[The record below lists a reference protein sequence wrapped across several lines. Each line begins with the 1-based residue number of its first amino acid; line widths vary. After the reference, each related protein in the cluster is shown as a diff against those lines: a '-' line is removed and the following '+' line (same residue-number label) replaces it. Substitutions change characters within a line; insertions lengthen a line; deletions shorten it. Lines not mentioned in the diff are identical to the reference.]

1 MRAPVVAKVGVRI
14 GMGQRYARDPIVV
27 HVCADCGAY
36 VADQPAHDAWH
47 NAHPPISNE
56 MFNVLARLSFESVEA
71 PREGWPFPFGME
83 PSVESKE
90 FGRLLFRVAQE
101 HFDPGHERLEW
112 SEGFTGTG
120 GPGPLKEWGSKFGWS
135 AQQDTG
141 QAMVYVAVGNIPP
154 PDRHPC
160 GQYDNPGPSTCH
172 PQLMPDGSEA
182 QVLTNPDRLEV
193 HWARE
198 DGTYVFAIV
207 DATFRNN
214 SLTPSQAPLP
224 TLDQLKA
231 FVMDPRLKL
240 P

>member
-1 MRAPVVAKVGVRI
+1 MGVRI
-14 GMGQRYARDPIVV
+14 GMGQRYARAPIVV
-27 HVCADCGAY
+27 QVCADCGVY
-36 VADQPAHDAWH
+36 VADQPAHDGWH
-47 NAHPPISNE
+47 DAHPPISDE
-56 MFNVLARLSFESVEA
+56 MFSVLARLSFESA
-71 PREGWPFPFGME
+71 GASGGGWPFPFAMG
-83 PSVESKE
+83 PSAESNE
-90 FGRLLFRVAQE
+90 FGRLLFRVAQD

-112 SEGFTGTG
+112 SEGFTGSG
-120 GPGPLKEWGSKFGWS
+120 GPGPLKEWGRKFGW
-135 AQQDTG
+135 AAPQDTG

-172 PQLMPDGSEA
+172 PESMPDGSEA

-193 HWARE
+193 HWPRH

-214 SLTPSQAPLP
+214 SLTPSQAALP

-231 FVMDPRLKL
+231 FVMDPRLVL